1 VPDETTSGPVDTRDL
16 ARIGHRQGDFA
27 AIGLPIA
34 APPRVVPLWWNCDY
48 GLYWA
53 VIHAPGYD
61 YYVSI
66 EDDVAVNVP
75 LRHLVDEMAARGLDC
90 VVASAPRGTDGW
102 SHAHSCADLPYA
114 RTVWSELST
123 LMLSR
128 RAAHFLLAER
138 QRLGAMYAAGTI
150 RNWPFCEGFLASALL
165 SGQFRVAALRDLVEL
180 PHYNSQ
186 LIFLETDPR
195 VLRAGTLAHAVLGK
209 ERFARKFAGRS
220 GLELMLRSVRY
231 EDIDMARRALID
243 LGCVDVHGLRLRAAA
258 GNLALYKP
266 ATQSSLHSAS
276 RKPAVAHVS
285 RHALDA
291 RGANSGVLTG
301 RASFHTDIEDNPWW
315 EVDLLQPGPV
325 QEVWIFNGQAC
336 PERARHFSVLLS
348 TDGMAWTRAFRKT
361 DERVFSGFGDPM
373 ICRWDAPVAARWVRV
388 MLDAT
393 AYLHLD
399 EIEVYG
405 PAGRTEPPAPGAI

>member
-1 VPDETTSGPVDTRDL
+1 
-16 ARIGHRQGDFA
+16 
-27 AIGLPIA
+27 
-34 APPRVVPLWWNCDY
+34 
-48 GLYWA
+48 
-53 VIHAPGYD
+53 
-61 YYVSI
+61 
-66 EDDVAVNVP
+66 
-75 LRHLVDEMAARGLDC
+75 
-90 VVASAPRGTDGW
+90 
-102 SHAHSCADLPYA
+102 
-114 RTVWSELST
+114 
-123 LMLSR
+123 
-128 RAAHFLLAER
+128 
-138 QRLGAMYAAGTI
+138 
-150 RNWPFCEGFLASALL
+150 
-165 SGQFRVAALRDLVEL
+165 
-180 PHYNSQ
+180 